1 LTERASRPL
10 EDFLAEATES
20 VDALS
25 RELLVLD
32 RAGGDADPERVN
44 ALFRAA
50 HSLKGLAAM
59 FGVVDVAELAHAM
72 EDVLD
77 AIRLGKVAPSR
88 TVIDALLDGLDVVGA
103 RLRALSA
110 ADGGEVRAEPERIAA
125 VKHALAAALERRAA
139 VSSGDPLDALGL
151 PPSVRQVLTEY
162 EEHRLRENVLRG
174 RGLAKVR
181 AAFALAD
188 FDVRLSALAQA
199 LKEGGEVVSTLPSSE
214 PDPAGIAF
222 DLIVATDADD
232 EALAARAK
240 LHGATVSRLG
250 APPPEPKARGKKRR
264 AKVAPAEVQ
273 APQPVRR
280 EEPRPPPPERSRA
293 EDEGSLRSLGH
304 TVRVDI
310 AKLDRL
316 MNVVGELVLVR
327 TNLQRL
333 SEALL
338 RAGTDRAIGAEL
350 LREQRQFERRL
361 DELQD
366 GLLEVRMVPLEQIF
380 DKLARLVRKLAR
392 DAGKEIELAVAGG
405 DVELDK
411 LIVEELSDPLM
422 HLIRNSIDHGIE
434 APDVRQAQGKS
445 RRGTLRLTA
454 AQRGNHVLIEVSD
467 DGAGIDE
474 ARVREVAAARGL
486 LPRSKLDELPRR
498 DLLGLL
504 FEPGFSTAREVSAL
518 SGRGVG
524 LDVVKTNIANLSGL
538 IDVRSEPGQG
548 TSFAVTLPITLAI
561 VRALLVGVAGRTF
574 ALPLA
579 SVLEIVSIDP
589 AEVATLER
597 REVITLRGATLRL
610 VRLARHFE
618 LSEAAVPVRRKLY
631 VVVVG
636 IAAERV
642 GLAVDVLVGQ
652 QDVVVKPLGAM
663 LDPVRGIA
671 GATDLGNRRTVLV
684 LDVGAIVEEVLQR
697 RAIAEAS

>member
-1 LTERASRPL
+1 MTESASRPL

-25 RELLVLD
+25 RELLALD
-32 RAGGDADPERVN
+32 RAGGDADPDRVN

-50 HSLKGLAAM
+50 HSLKGLSAM
-59 FGVVDVAELAHAM
+59 FGVIDVAELAHAM

-77 AIRLGKVAPSR
+77 AMRLGKVAPSR
-88 TVIDALLDGLDVVGA
+88 SVIDALLDGLDVVGV
-103 RLRALSA
+103 RLRALA
-110 ADGGEVRAEPERIAA
+110 AAGGGAVVADPARIAA
-125 VKHALAAALERRAA
+125 VKQALAGAL
-139 VSSGDPLDALGL
+139 SHQPPPLGDDPLDALGL
-151 PPSVRQVLTEY
+151 PPGVRQVFTEY
-162 EEHRLRENVLRG
+162 EEHRLRDNVQRG
-174 RGLAKVR
+174 RAIFRVR

-188 FDVRLSALAQA
+188 FDVRLSGLTKA

-214 PDPAGIAF
+214 PDEQGIAF

-232 EALAARAK
+232 AALAAAAK

-250 APPPEPKARGKKRR
+250 PPRPEAKPRAKRRKPTPTPPAEVDIPAPPPRPAALERPRG
-264 AKVAPAEVQ
+264 
-273 APQPVRR
+273 
-280 EEPRPPPPERSRA
+280 

-333 SEALL
+333 GEALL
-338 RAGTDRAIGAEL
+338 QSGADRRIGAEL
-350 LREQRQFERRL
+350 LREHRQFERRL

-366 GLLEVRMVPLEQIF
+366 GILEVRMVPLEQIF

-392 DAGKEIELAVAGG
+392 DAGKEIDLVVAGG

-422 HLIRNSIDHGIE
+422 HLIRNSIDHGLE
-434 APDVRQAQGKS
+434 APEVRHAQGKS
-445 RRGTLRLTA
+445 RRGTLRLSA
-454 AQRGNHVLIEVSD
+454 AQRGNKVVIEVAD

-474 ARVREVAAARGL
+474 ARVREVAAQRGL
-486 LPRSKLDELPRR
+486 VPRAKLAELPRR
-498 DLLGLL
+498 ELLGLL
-504 FEPGFSTAREVSAL
+504 FEPGFSTAREVSEL

-538 IDVRSEPGQG
+538 IDVRSDPGQG

-579 SVLEIVSIDP
+579 SVLEIVSIEP
-589 AEVATLER
+589 SEVSTLER
-597 REVITLRGATLRL
+597 REVISLRGTTLRL

-618 LSEAAVPVRRKLY
+618 LSEVAVPVRRRLF
-631 VVVVG
+631 VAVVG
-636 IAAERV
+636 VAAERV

-671 GATDLGNRRTVLV
+671 GATDLGNRQTVLV

-697 RAIAEAS
+697 RSLAEAS